1 MYPGYLVL
9 GFALHPAR
17 SFRRHAVFL
26 AGAATLLAGCGRQ
39 PPATTNPEIAQFTQP
54 GEEQHAIGAAAT
66 TDAMGPLS
74 VEELAR
80 KSALEAELADERPT
94 HRLKL
99 HDGHVVEGRIV
110 SETPSTVRFRDGF
123 GYSGFVV
130 ESYKRSDILTVEAL
144 PAASFEV
151 TPRDVRFSA
160 EFPRFHFV
168 KSPPYTIVTDESF
181 GEVQKILVVLTD
193 LREQLRQRFAPLI
206 KQDGNLQNIHVVFFG
221 SEEAFRKYAL
231 RTAPSFVNSAGFFS
245 SGENRLA
252 LLNQLGTS
260 RYTDAQV
267 RLNERSRRL
276 SNFAD
281 AGPQLAALRSD
292 ITSEAKSMNERLI
305 RHEGAHQLFHAYHVH
320 SRFGLEP
327 TWLTEGLAQYCETPE
342 IGRYHSTLAE
352 RVMRA
357 RKGGQLLPL
366 KTLLNHRDPSGF
378 FALGEGNIELAYA
391 ESWALVYMLM
401 QDEYR
406 VRFFDYIKSYRDVEN
421 YRAAHAVEKAV
432 PETLLETQLK
442 MNLNTLES
450 QWDSFITHL

>member
-1 MYPGYLVL
+1 MRLCSEAE
-9 GFALHPAR
+9 FILHPACLL
-17 SFRRHAVFL
+17 RRHAFL
-26 AGAATLLAGCGRQ
+26 WAGAVILLSGCGRS
-39 PPATTNPEIAQFTQP
+39 PSATHSEIARTTTP
-54 GEEQHAIGAAAT
+54 ADEQRAAVTVTA
-66 TDAMGPLS
+66 TDAVRPLT
-74 VEELAR
+74 VDELAR
-80 KSALEAELADERPT
+80 KTALEAELADERPT
-94 HRLKL
+94 QRLKL
-99 HDGHVVEGRIV
+99 RDGHVLEGRIV
-110 SETPSTVRFRDGF
+110 SETPSAIRFRDGF

-130 ESYKRSDILTVEAL
+130 ESYRRADILAVETL
-144 PAASFEV
+144 TAASFEV

-160 EFPRFHFV
+160 EFPQFHFA

-181 GEVQKILVVLTD
+181 GEVQKILVVLAD
-193 LREQLRQRFAPLI
+193 LREQLHQRFAPLI
-206 KQDGNLQNIHVVFFG
+206 KRDGELRNIHVVFFG

-231 RTAPSFVNSAGFFS
+231 RVAPSFVNSAGFFS

-260 RYTDAQV
+260 RYADARG
-267 RLNERSRRL
+267 RLDERSRRF

-281 AGPQLAALRSD
+281 AGPQLAALRSGM
-292 ITSEAKSMNERLI
+292 TSEAKSMNERLI

-342 IGRYHSTLAE
+342 IGRYHATLAD

-357 RKGGQLLPL
+357 SKAGQLLPL

-401 QDEYR
+401 QDEWR
-406 VRFFDYIKSYRDVEN
+406 GRFFDYIKSYRDVDN
-421 YRAAHAVEKAV
+421 YRAAQAVERTQ
-432 PETLLETQLK
+432 PETVLEARLK
-442 MNLNTLES
+442 MDLNTLES